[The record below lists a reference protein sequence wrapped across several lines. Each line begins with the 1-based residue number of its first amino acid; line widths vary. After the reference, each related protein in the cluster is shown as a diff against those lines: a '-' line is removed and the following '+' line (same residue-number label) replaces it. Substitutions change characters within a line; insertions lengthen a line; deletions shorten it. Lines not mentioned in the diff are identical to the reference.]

1 MYQKTVEYFK
11 LLQESATTFAD
22 NLKDGALQEQ
32 IAFEEGIEEFSKMVE
47 EIQDPVEK
55 DLGERKLI
63 LLGIKED
70 MINYL
75 DLSREFMET
84 HITRN
89 EKDIQKRVK
98 DDIESNLNNIASNQ
112 HTRNRNIVKEII
124 DTCHSFR
131 NEITDYFGK
140 MREEYEDA

>member
-75 DLSREFMET
+75 DQSREFMET

-89 EKDIQKRVK
+89 EKDI
-98 DDIESNLNNIASNQ
+98 
-112 HTRNRNIVKEII
+112 
-124 DTCHSFR
+124 
-131 NEITDYFGK
+131 
-140 MREEYEDA
+140 